1 MKYYDVTVLV
11 SEEMAIWPG
20 NPEVSLEKVKS
31 LKKGDSSNLTHLK
44 MGVHSGTHIDAPN
57 HFEPEGIGTDQLPVD
72 VLMGRCR
79 VLDLTDVKESIDRSK
94 LSRLNLNGVT
104 RLLFKT
110 TNSRWWDQN
119 DRQFHSDFIHL
130 AEDGAHFLVDHGIRL
145 VGIDY
150 LSIEKYKSPDHAT
163 HHVLLRSNVIVIE
176 GLNLSGVSQGDY
188 ELAALPV
195 KLEGADGAPT
205 RVILREI

>member
-1 MKYYDVTVLV
+1 M
-11 SEEMAIWPG
+11 
-20 NPEVSLEKVKS
+20 
-31 LKKGDSSNLTHLK
+31 
-44 MGVHSGTHIDAPN
+44 
-57 HFEPEGIGTDQLPVD
+57 
-72 VLMGRCR
+72 
-79 VLDLTDVKESIDRSK
+79 
-94 LSRLNLNGVT
+94 
-104 RLLFKT
+104 
-110 TNSRWWDQN
+110 
-119 DRQFHSDFIHL
+119 
-130 AEDGAHFLVDHGIRL
+130 
-145 VGIDY
+145 GIDY